1 MDFLPV
7 VALGFFLRLT
17 LAEDSKLKLKWDFF
31 SVLKTKCCNHS
42 HLIIRIFSK

>member
-7 VALGFFLRLT
+7 VALVFFFLRLT

-31 SVLKTKCCNHS
+31 LC
-42 HLIIRIFSK
+42 